1 MCHIYWIDLNILLSI
16 NWNYRLYK
24 GFDIQ
29 SHQYHYF
36 FNQSVIGTSLREI
49 GNNLEGFDDN
59 WHVDKVSENQPK
71 NKQKNT
77 TTNTNNF

>member
-1 MCHIYWIDLNILLSI
+1 MPVIDN
-16 NWNYRLYK
+16 K
-24 GFDIQ
+24 KDFDKQ

-36 FNQSVIGTSLREI
+36 FNQSVIGTSLRKI

-71 NKQKNT
+71 NKTKQKTQIQT
-77 TTNTNNF
+77 TLSFSIELGNK